1 MIHRGGESILIL
13 KNCLLL
19 LVFNIIKI
27 IISLFF
33 IGSTKRFIKVFS
45 NISLVKVLLTECA
58 YRLLLYALRVYLL
71 KNSLIFLYSESW
83 FIEGSSQA
91 VIAIRMGSEFIVTPS
106 DCGELKKPPKC
117 RGFGREGERA
127 SGATSQ
133 DPLYSAFASPRS
145 IAFEV
150 FPVSD

>member
-1 MIHRGGESILIL
+1 MHRGGESILIL

-19 LVFNIIKI
+19 LVFNII
-27 IISLFF
+27 IISLVF
-33 IGSTKRFIKVFS
+33 IGSTKSFIKVFS

-133 DPLYSAFASPRS
+133 DPLLKKKKKKQTKYNQRH
-145 IAFEV
+145 
-150 FPVSD
+150 